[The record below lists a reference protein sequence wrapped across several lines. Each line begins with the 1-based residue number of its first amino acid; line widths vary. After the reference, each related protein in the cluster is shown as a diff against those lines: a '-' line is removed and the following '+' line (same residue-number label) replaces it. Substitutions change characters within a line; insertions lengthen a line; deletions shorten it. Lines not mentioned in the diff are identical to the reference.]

1 MSLTFGRD
9 DRQVEIT
16 KNISCSLRHFPI
28 DILQL
33 FLLSIVYIDFRVL
46 KDKSGY
52 AQRYLTFLY
61 IFFPYS
67 KIFTVVALYFR
78 KARVE

>member
-16 KNISCSLRHFPI
+16 KNISCSLSHFPI

-61 IFFPYS
+61 IFSLILKFLRWLPY
-67 KIFTVVALYFR
+67 IFVKL
-78 KARVE
+78 E